1 VLQSDDEDAN
11 EKAPPEPDEVSEVL
25 VKTEQYLAN
34 KVLVESDHEYLRLS
48 CRNYN
53 NNKKCAIWSAKVIAT
68 KTAIIWASIALL
80 RVRTVKYLTRVHTS
94 FEEIT
99 LCTSSPSFRSSGT
112 LAL

>member
-48 CRNYN
+48 CR
-53 NNKKCAIWSAKVIAT
+53 KSVPFGPPR
-68 KTAIIWASIALL
+68 LL
-80 RVRTVKYLTRVHTS
+80 RRRPRLYGQVLRCCV
-94 FEEIT
+94 
-99 LCTSSPSFRSSGT
+99 SG
-112 LAL
+112 L